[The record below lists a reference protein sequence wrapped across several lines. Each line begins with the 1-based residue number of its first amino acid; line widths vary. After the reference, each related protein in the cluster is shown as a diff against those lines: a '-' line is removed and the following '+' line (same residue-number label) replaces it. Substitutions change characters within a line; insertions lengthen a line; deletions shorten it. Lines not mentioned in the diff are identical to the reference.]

1 MSSLE
6 EKVNTMSDSVKIML
20 DSMLKLSSQ
29 KEVPQPVLPPE
40 FFQRPLQPVIEVKQE
55 VSKMS
60 RQLSRVALT

>member
-6 EKVNTMSDSVKIML
+6 EKVNTMSDSMKAVL
-20 DSMLKLSSQ
+20 DAVLKSSAS
-29 KEVPQPVLPPE
+29 KEPAQVILPPE